1 MRWWS
6 TFLVLISA
14 MTRDVLVI
22 PDSDYQKSGDVWVN
36 LLNARRKAREV
47 FDTYEPRPDKVQ
59 VGGYIFDQTL
69 TVPNVGKVF
78 REWER
83 QVLG

>member
-1 MRWWS
+1 
-6 TFLVLISA
+6 
-14 MTRDVLVI
+14 MTSNTLAI
-22 PDSDYQKSGDVWVN
+22 PDGDFERSGDVWVDM
-36 LLNARRKAREV
+36 LSARRKAREV

-59 VGGYIFDQTL
+59 VGGYVFDQTL